1 MELRRTLVTDFIK
14 ILKEIADDF
23 PDKRTGKNMQYQMSD
38 FVMSAFSVFFMQS
51 ASFLEGQRRLH
62 EMTGNDNL
70 ESLFGVKKLPEDTQ
84 IRKQLDNIPPEELF
98 PIWKDMYQLLYR
110 KKLLNLFTGY
120 NGNYLI
126 AIDGTEY
133 FSSTKIHCAHCNTKT
148 SRDGEIRY
156 FHSVLAPALV
166 QPGMKKNK
174 VIAMEPEFIEPQDGH
189 EKQDCEQA
197 AIKRWLRK
205 YGSRYSGSGTILA
218 DAMFANDP
226 VIRAIQQEGLDY
238 ILTCKIGSN
247 KYLFNEEVKYYEDN
261 GTLPEI
267 QFRQWNG
274 KYGEIYIY
282 RYINDVCIKDPRG
295 NDETTHVNWCD
306 LTIINENTLEEIFYN
321 SYITNF
327 FITESNVESIVR
339 DGRSRWSVENG
350 NYNILKN
357 HGYHGEHN
365 FGHGDNYLS
374 SFLFTLNLLAFVFHT
389 ILELADPTF
398 QNALKRRV
406 THKNLFQHLQ
416 SITEWMVFDSWDIV
430 FALISIP
437 KDQKI
442 SASKFIDFLH
452 SC

>member
-1 MELRRTLVTDFIK
+1 MEIRSTSVTDFIR
-14 ILKEIADDF
+14 ILKETTKKF
-23 PDKRTGKNMQYQMSD
+23 PDKRTGKNLQYEMSD

-70 ESLFGVKKLPEDTQ
+70 FSLFGVNKLPKDTQ
-84 IRKQLDNIPPEELF
+84 IRKQLDEIPPEALF
-98 PIWKDMYQLLYR
+98 PIWEDMYHLLFR
-110 KKLLNLFTGY
+110 KNLLNKFSGY
-120 NGNYLI
+120 NKNLLI

-133 FSSTKIHCAHCNTKT
+133 FSSEKIHCEHC
-148 SRDGEIRY
+148 SRRKMNNGNIRY
-156 FHSVLAPALV
+156 LHSVLAPALV
-166 QPGMKKNK
+166 QSGSKKNK

-197 AIKRWLRK
+197 AFKRWLSK
-205 YGSRYSGSGTILA
+205 YGSRYSGRATILA
-218 DAMFANDP
+218 DALFANEP
-226 VIRAIQQEGLDY
+226 IIQAIQQKGLDF
-238 ILTCKIGSN
+238 ILTCKVGSN
-247 KYLFNEEVKYYEDN
+247 KYLFNEEIKFYEDD

-267 QFRQWNG
+267 QFSHWNG
-274 KYGEIYIY
+274 KNNEIYIY
-282 RYINDVCIKDPRG
+282 RYINNVRIKDPYY
-295 NDETTHVNWCD
+295 NDEPTRVNWCD
-306 LTIINENTLEEIFYN
+306 LTIVNENTLEEIFYN

-327 FITESNVESIVR
+327 IISDSNVQDIVQ

-350 NYNILKN
+350 NYNVLKN

-365 FGHGDNYLS
+365 FGHGNNHLA
-374 SFLFTLNLLAFVFHT
+374 SFLFSLNLLAFVFHT
-389 ILELADPTF
+389 ILEMTDFTY

-406 THKNLFQHLQ
+406 TYKNLFQHLQ

-442 SASKFIDFLH
+442 SASKFFEFLQ